1 MRWPLLVMPAV
12 LVAVGANLS
21 VKTYTYPDPTTDP
34 AAARHYLEIAGIEC
48 NNDGDVSA
56 QINLGGWSSPPVPPR
71 QPGCARAARL
81 TPFRPARVG
90 VYSGRF
96 QARVP
101 KGTRRGRV
109 YRSRNVEWR

>member
-21 VKTYTYPDPTTDP
+21 VKTHTDTDTG
-34 AAARHYLEIAGIEC
+34 RHYLEISGIEC
-48 NNDGDVSA
+48 DGNGDVSA
-56 QINLGGWSSPPVPPR
+56 QINLGGWLSLPVLPR

-101 KGTRRGRV
+101 SRTRRGGRV